1 MPTSSHSRKTPAI
14 GRPRR
19 HGLGAVWWRW
29 LRRTRVD
36 QRVRWSMLAVLM
48 LAGALSAMQ
57 AWQARSDEITRSA
70 DAEILSLA
78 GLQSMLS
85 QRIGRSVALLT
96 AAGQATRTEQPVA
109 LAALLHQSQESAA
122 RLGTLLATQGELTT
136 DNSAELAEAVGNWQ
150 VVSERLWYRA
160 FALLGHL
167 ERGQAAPI
175 AATAAA
181 LQVDVEQTL
190 FSTQAL
196 AAQLRLAAERRSQ
209 QLTRTL
215 EGWCAVT
222 LVLLLALGAGVAEPL
237 ARAVRRH
244 HDDLLAQSAELERLA
259 LVAERTTNAVIIT
272 DAARRI
278 VWVNDSFTR
287 IVGYTAHEAIGR
299 LADDLCDGKKGIDPR
314 LAQRRHEALDQGL
327 GIRLEVQVQAKDGR
341 VYWIDQDIQPLRD
354 RHGHLSGFI
363 AVQSDITAQVT
374 QRLQLAALL
383 AALPAG
389 VVVHNA
395 HGEIVQSN
403 PAAEATLGLGWDPVQ
418 QRTTADPLWRAVR
431 EDLSPYE
438 EALHPAMRTLQSGQ
452 ALHGESMGIMIP
464 GADMRWLLVNTEPLT
479 DAVGQPAGVVSCFID
494 VTAQRAQA
502 QLLELTVEGAGVGTW
517 QWDIGNGQMA
527 CNDRFL
533 SMLGYRRGQVG
544 MSARE
549 WTALIHPQDWPLWEA
564 CVQAHMA
571 NPQEPC
577 HAELRIR
584 HARGHW
590 AWVLASGRVVSR
602 SAQGAPQ
609 RMTGIHLDMTERKHM
624 EDQLRLRA
632 RTDGLTQLPNRI
644 ALMER
649 VQHAISRARSE
660 PSFRFAV
667 LFLDLD
673 RFKQVNDTLGHS
685 VGDEML
691 RQIARRLQDNLRVED
706 ALMRSTTQDHSAA
719 RIGGD
724 EFVVM
729 LEGVGDPSD
738 AISIAQRLVDVLGRP
753 YQLGPHQVHSSA
765 SIGIVLSGQEQESAE
780 SVLRDADIAMYEA
793 KRTGRSRSVIFEPSM
808 HQRAARAMAIESD
821 LRQALVN
828 HELFVVYQPIM
839 ALDTGLPIGV
849 EALVRWCHPQR
860 GLVLPAE
867 FIPIAEES
875 GLIGE
880 LGGYV
885 LEQAC
890 RQFARWQQTLG
901 GRAPRTVSVNMS
913 RAQLRQSGVA
923 QKVMG
928 LLQSCGIE
936 PRQLQLEITESLA
949 AQDASVQNCLRE
961 LKAMGVSLALDDF
974 GTGYSSL
981 SCLHQLPIDTVKID
995 RSFVSHALT
1004 SEYHR
1009 VLIEATIRVAQT
1021 LGLST
1026 VAEGIETPGEASL
1039 IHSLHCD
1046 KGQGYLFSKPL
1057 NAIEFEHWLTARS
1070 PALLQA

>member
-1 MPTSSHSRKTPAI
+1 MTSGAART
-14 GRPRR
+14 RR

-29 LRRTRVD
+29 LRRSRVD
-36 QRVRWSMLAVLM
+36 QRVRWSMMAVLL
-48 LAGALSAMQ
+48 LAGVLSGLQ
-57 AWQARSDEITRSA
+57 AWQARSDEITRSV
-70 DAEILSLA
+70 DAEIISLA
-78 GLQSMLS
+78 GAQSMLS

-96 AAGQATRTEQPVA
+96 APAAIGGTEQPAA
-109 LAALLHQSQESAA
+109 LAALLRQAQDGAA
-122 RLGTLLATQGELTT
+122 KLETLLAAQGALTPQ
-136 DNSAELAEAVGNWQ
+136 DGGDLADSVRLWQ
-150 VVSERLWYRA
+150 IVSERLWYRGYS
-160 FALLGHL
+160 LLGEL
-167 ERGQAAPI
+167 ERRQPLAAS
-175 AATAAA
+175 AAD
-181 LQVDVEQTL
+181 LQLDVEQAL
-190 FSTQAL
+190 FSTQSL
-196 AAQLRLAAERRSQ
+196 ATQLRFAAEQRGQ
-209 QLTRTL
+209 QVTRML
-215 EGWCAVT
+215 ETWCGITIA
-222 LVLLLALGAGVAEPL
+222 LLLALAAGVAEPV

-244 HDDLLAQSAELERLA
+244 HDALLAQSAELERLA
-259 LVAERTTNAVIIT
+259 LVAERTTNAVIIM
-272 DAARRI
+272 DAERRI

-287 IVGYTAHEAIGR
+287 SVGYTPQEAIGR
-299 LADDLCDGKKGIDPR
+299 LAGELYNSTGIDPQ
-314 LAQRRHEALDQGL
+314 AAHRRREALDQGL
-327 GIRLEVQVQAKDGR
+327 GIRLEVQIRAKDGR
-341 VYWIDQDIQPLRD
+341 EYWIDQDVQPLRD
-354 RHGHLSGFI
+354 PNGDLSGFI

-389 VVVHNA
+389 VVVQNQ
-395 HGEIVQSN
+395 HGVIVQSN
-403 PAAEATLGLGWDPVQ
+403 PAAEATLGLSWDPVL
-418 QRTTADPLWRAVR
+418 QRTTVDPLWRAVR
-431 EDLSPYE
+431 EDLTPYE
-438 EALHPAMRTLQSGQ
+438 EARHPAMRTLQSGQ

-464 GADMRWLLVNTEPLT
+464 GADMRWLLVNAEPLT

-517 QWDIGNGQMA
+517 QWEIGSGQMA

-533 SMLGYRRGQVG
+533 SMLGYQRGQIG
-544 MSARE
+544 MTARE
-549 WTALIHPQDWPLWEA
+549 WTALIHPQDWPLWKA
-564 CVQAHMA
+564 CVQAHMDNA
-571 NPQEPC
+571 SEPC
-577 HAELRIR
+577 HAEMRIR

-602 SAQGAPQ
+602 SARGTPQ

-649 VQHAISRARSE
+649 LQHAISRSRSE

-691 RQIARRLQDNLRVED
+691 RQIARRLQDNLRTDD
-706 ALMRSTTQDHSAA
+706 ALMRSSSQDHSAA

-729 LEGVGDPSD
+729 LEGVDDPSH

-793 KRTGRSRSVIFEPSM
+793 KRAGRSRCVIFEPSM
-808 HQRAARAMAIESD
+808 HLRAAHAMAIESD
-821 LRQALVN
+821 LRQALIN

-839 ALDTGLPIGV
+839 ALGSGMPTGV
-849 EALVRWCHPQR
+849 EALVRWRHPQR

-901 GRAPRTVSVNMS
+901 SRAPRTVSVNMS

-923 QKVMG
+923 HKVMG

-949 AQDASVQNCLRE
+949 AQDAVVQNCLRE

-1009 VLIEATIRVAQT
+1009 VLIEATIRVAQA
-1021 LGLST
+1021 LGLTT

-1057 NAIEFEHWLTARS
+1057 DASEFENWLAARFV
-1070 PALLQA
+1070 PLLQA